1 MSASAVSSPV
11 GTLPPLPD
19 EQFGRAYDEMFS
31 GTDVPRPHYQALQRT
46 LLRLDPEDLRRSQQ
60 AADLTFLQEGITF
73 TVYGSKEGTERI
85 FPNDLIPRI
94 IPAHEWAQIERG
106 LTQRLTALNL
116 FLRDIYHEGR
126 ILTEGVV
133 PRELIYSCKHFRR
146 EMRGLNV
153 PRDIYVSICG
163 TDLVRLPDGSFAVL
177 EDNLRVPSG
186 VSYML
191 ANRKVLKRVFPSM
204 FQDYGVWPIDH
215 YPQALLATLRSLA
228 PENTPYPQ
236 DPTMVLLTPGVSNS
250 AYFEHTFLAQQM
262 GVELV
267 EGRDLLVHDNVVYM
281 RTTAGPRRVDVI
293 YRRVDD
299 DFLDP
304 LCFRRDSILGVPG
317 LFNAYRAGNVTLAN
331 AIGTGVAD
339 DKAVYAY
346 VPEIIRFYL
355 KEDPILQNVPT
366 FQMSDEKQ
374 RDHVLANLEQ
384 MVVKAVGESG
394 GYGMLIGPHSS
405 QQQREDFRAR
415 ILADPRNYIAQPTLA
430 LSSAPCLI
438 DGEVE
443 SRHIDL
449 RPYILMGE
457 KVTLVPGGLTRVA
470 LRKGSLVVNSS
481 QGGGSKDT
489 WVLRPGKGD
498 DRNLKAADIA
508 VKGLNGQ
515 SGGGS
520 TAASGARS

>member
-1 MSASAVSSPV
+1 MTATAQPSRRH
-11 GTLPPLPD
+11 LPTSFVNYQV
-19 EQFGRAYDEMFS
+19 ETAYDEMFS
-31 GTDVPRPHYQALQRT
+31 SPGIPREHYNALHQT
-46 LLRLDPEDLRRSQQ
+46 LLQLPPEELRRTQQ
-60 AADLTFLQEGITF
+60 AANLAFLHEGITF

-85 FPNDLIPRI
+85 FPNDLLPRI
-94 IPAHEWAQIERG
+94 ISAREWMKIEKG

-126 ILTEGVV
+126 ILSDKVV
-133 PRELIYSCKHFRR
+133 PRELIYSCMHFRR

-153 PRDIYVSICG
+153 PRDIYVTICG
-163 TDLVRLPDGSFAVL
+163 SDLVRLPDGGFAVL

-191 ANRKVLKRVFPSM
+191 ANRKVLKRVFPKL
-204 FQDYGVWPIDH
+204 FKDYGVWPVDH
-215 YPQALLATLRSLA
+215 YPRVLLTTLNSLA
-228 PENTPYPQ
+228 PDNSQYPH
-236 DPTMVLLTPGVSNS
+236 DPTTVLLTPGVSNS

-262 GVELV
+262 GIELV
-267 EGRDLLVHDNVVYM
+267 EGRDLLVHNNIVYM
-281 RTTAGPRRVDVI
+281 RTTGGLRRVDVI

-339 DKAVYAY
+339 DKAVYSY
-346 VPEIIRFYL
+346 VPDIIKYYL
-355 KEDPILQNVPT
+355 SEEPILANVPT
-366 FQMSDEKQ
+366 FLLSNSVHRQ
-374 RDHVLANLEQ
+374 HVLGNLEK

-394 GYGMLIGPHSS
+394 GYGMLIGPHSTIA
-405 QQQREDFRAR
+405 QRQEFRER
-415 ILADPRNYIAQPTLA
+415 IEADPRNYVAQPTLA
-430 LSSAPCLI
+430 LSCAPCLI
-438 DGEVE
+438 DGTVE

-449 RPYILMGE
+449 RPYILTGE

-489 WVLRPGKGD
+489 WVLRDGEVGEELLEDMRKELAAKAIRPG
-498 DRNLKAADIA
+498 RT
-508 VKGLNGQ
+508 V
-515 SGGGS
+515 
-520 TAASGARS
+520 

>member
-1 MSASAVSSPV
+1 MTATAFSPRNLVPSSFV
-11 GTLPPLPD
+11 NYQF
-19 EQFGRAYDEMFS
+19 EQAYDEMFEAP
-31 GTDVPRPHYQALQRT
+31 GAPRAHYRALYQT
-46 LLRLDPEDLRRSQQ
+46 LLGLPPEELRRSQQ
-60 AADLTFLQEGITF
+60 AADLSFLHEGITF
-73 TVYGSKEGTERI
+73 TVYGNKEGTEKI
-85 FPNDLIPRI
+85 FPNDLVPRI
-94 IPAHEWAQIERG
+94 IPGQEWAQIEKG
-106 LTQRLTALNL
+106 LTQRITALNL
-116 FLRDIYHEGR
+116 FLKDIYHEGR
-126 ILTEGVV
+126 ILNDGVV
-133 PRELIYSCKHFRR
+133 PRELVHSCRHFRR
-146 EMRGLNV
+146 EMRGQSV

-191 ANRKVLKRVFPSM
+191 ANRKVLKRVFPTM
-204 FQDYGVWPIDH
+204 FRDYGVWPIDH
-215 YPQALLATLRSLA
+215 YPQALLATLRSLV
-228 PENTPYPQ
+228 PSHSPGKH
-236 DPTMVLLTPGVSNS
+236 DPATVLLTPGVSNS

-262 GVELV
+262 GIELV

-281 RTTAGPRRVDVI
+281 RTTAGLRRVDVI

-304 LCFRRDSILGVPG
+304 LCFRTDSILGVPG

-346 VPEIIRFYL
+346 VPEIIRYYL
-355 KEDPILQNVPT
+355 DEDAVLPNVET
-366 FQMSDEKQ
+366 FLMTNSAH
-374 RDHVLANLEQ
+374 RSHVIEHLEE

-394 GYGMLIGPHSS
+394 GYGMLIGPHSTKE
-405 QQQREDFRAR
+405 QRDEFRTR
-415 ILADPRNYIAQPTLA
+415 ILADPRNYIAQPTLK

-449 RPYILMGE
+449 RPYILFGE

-470 LRKGSLVVNSS
+470 LPKGSLVVNSS

-489 WVLRPGKGD
+489 WVLRDP
-498 DRNLKAADIA
+498 
-508 VKGLNGQ
+508 LNGPQ
-515 SGGGS
+515 H
-520 TAASGARS
+520 AAKGPALGILPGRESRPV